1 VSITLGDL
9 ARLGL
14 IEGLRGAAETRLMG
28 CTQDSRQVEAGDAF
42 LALGGART
50 EGLRFAREAIARG
63 AVAVIGEGPSAELAE
78 VPSATFVGEP
88 RAALA
93 RIASAIYGAPSREL
107 CTIGITGTNGKTT
120 TTWMLDEALH
130 ALGHRPALLGT
141 VEARGPGF
149 RAPSVLTTPE
159 ADTVERFAR
168 RVLRAGASHLVM
180 EVSSHALTQRR
191 VDGVHFE
198 VAGFSNLTQDHL
210 DFHGTM
216 EAYFEAK
223 ARLFLDLEP
232 AACCVNVDDP
242 WGARLAEHLRARAGR
257 ATLIRVSAAGAAAEI
272 RARSVHT
279 GRGGLVVDAET
290 PLGPLHVE
298 SPMLGAH
305 NVENML
311 LAAACLLGTQRY
323 PAPSLDALGRVLGA
337 ARGAPGR
344 LERIPDGR
352 DVAVLVDYAHSPDAL
367 EKVLRA
373 LRPITPG
380 RLFCVFGCG
389 GDRDTGKRPLMGGV
403 AGARADVVVVTSD
416 NPRTEDPN
424 AIIDMILPGLTTLP
438 ETTTSAIAD
447 CRRGRTVVANRRDA
461 ITLAIGA
468 ARAGDTVLIAGKG
481 HEDYQILG
489 TEKVHFDDRE
499 EARAAVR
506 AAGGA

>member
-1 VSITLGDL
+1 VRVTLGDL

-14 IEGLRGAAETRLMG
+14 VTDVRGAAETPLTG
-28 CTQDSRQVEAGDAF
+28 CSQDSREIEAGDAF
-42 LALGGART
+42 LALGGARS
-50 EGLRFAREAIARG
+50 EGSEFARDAIARG
-63 AVAVIGEGPSAELAE
+63 AVAVIGQGRLAELD
-78 VPSATFVGEP
+78 VPSASFVGDA
-88 RAALA
+88 RAAVA

-120 TTWMLDEALH
+120 TTWMLDEALV
-130 ALGHRPALLGT
+130 ALGHQPALLGT

-149 RAPSVLTTPE
+149 RSPSVLTTPE
-159 ADTVERFAR
+159 ADAVERFAR
-168 RVLRAGASHLVM
+168 RVRGRGASHLVM
-180 EVSSHALTQRR
+180 EVSSHALALHR
-191 VDGVHFE
+191 VEGIDFD

-232 AACCVNVDDP
+232 SASCVNVDDP
-242 WGARLAEHLRARAGR
+242 WGARLAERIRARAGR
-257 ATLIRVSAAGAAAEI
+257 SALIRVSASGAAAEI

-279 GRGGLVVDAET
+279 GRSGLVVDAET
-290 PLGPLHVE
+290 PHGPLHIE

-311 LAAACLLGTQRY
+311 LAAACLLGATRF
-323 PAPSLDALGRVLGA
+323 PTPPLDALGRALGA

-344 LERIPDGR
+344 LERIPDRR

-367 EKVLRA
+367 EKALRA
-373 LRPITPG
+373 LRPLTPG

-389 GDRDTGKRPLMGGV
+389 GDRDTGKRPLMGAV
-403 AGARADVVVVTSD
+403 AGTHADVVVVTSD
-416 NPRTEDPN
+416 NPRTEDPR
-424 AIIDMILPGLTTLP
+424 AIIEMILPGTATLP
-438 ETTTSAIAD
+438 DAAPSTLAG
-447 CRRGRTVVANRRDA
+447 CPRGRTVVTNRREA
-461 ITLAIGA
+461 IALAIGA

-489 TEKVHFDDRE
+489 AEKVHFDDRE

>member
-1 VSITLGDL
+1 VTVTLGDL

-14 IEGLRGAAETRLMG
+14 VEDVHGAAETPLAG
-28 CTQDSRQVEAGDAF
+28 CTQDSRQVETGDAF

-50 EGLRFAREAIARG
+50 EGARFVRDAVARG
-63 AVAVIGEGPSAELAE
+63 AAAVIAEGPTAQRE
-78 VPSATFVGEP
+78 VPSARFVGDA

-120 TTWMLDEALH
+120 TTWMLDEALL

-159 ADTVERFAR
+159 ADAVERFAR
-168 RVLRAGASHLVM
+168 RVRGAGASHLVM
-180 EVSSHALTQRR
+180 EVSSHALVQQR
-191 VDGVHFE
+191 VDAVSFE

-223 ARLFLDLEP
+223 ARLFLELDP
-232 AACCVNVDDP
+232 ATCCVNVDDHF
-242 WGARLAEHLRARAGR
+242 GARLAERIRARSSR
-257 ATLIRVSAAGAAAEI
+257 ATLIRVSAQGAAAEI

-290 PLGPLHVE
+290 PLGPLHIE
-298 SPMLGAH
+298 SPMIGAH
-305 NVENML
+305 NVENLL
-311 LAAACLLGTQRY
+311 LASACLLGAARV
-323 PAPSLDALGRVLGA
+323 PAPSLEALGRALGG

-344 LERIPDGR
+344 LERIEDRR

-367 EKVLRA
+367 EKALRA

-389 GDRDTGKRPLMGGV
+389 GDRDTGKRPLMGAV
-403 AGARADVVVVTSD
+403 ASTHADVVVVTSD
-416 NPRTEDPN
+416 NPRTEEPR
-424 AIIDMILPGLTTLP
+424 AIIDMILPGTATLP
-438 ETTTSAIAD
+438 ETEASGLAD
-447 CRRGRTVVANRRDA
+447 CRRGRVVVTGRREA
-461 ITLAIGA
+461 IALAIGA
-468 ARAGDTVLIAGKG
+468 ARTGDTVLIAGKG